1 MTARGHKN
9 MFNKMLLSEKKPSY
23 LTRYGFTYQT
33 SGVGGNLM
41 NVENCIAK
49 TNEQQPTIDTIQISD
64 TTATYRLEYFIDTTA
79 AEPQE
84 SDRGYNIRIV
94 FRNEQNQTIG
104 SIQSAYVGKGET
116 QYVTKDF
123 VCPENTVEIQIK
135 AFRYPSTTG
144 DVNKVIYTGIQ
155 LYKLDAATPL
165 PDSPI
170 PLKPCLEA
178 GQYYIEYDGA
188 KYEFSLPELN
198 GVSKYRDVFYFDKKK
213 KSAFVVKYVNRHLL
227 DISASNYTIHLFDA
241 SWAFNDLDNYC
252 GGYISNGAPNALNVQ
267 HSKGLYNRLKPGQW
281 AWGKLP
287 KGNYGYAYTPQNV
300 GIFYFVLANSYT
312 GITSSDTDNEKK
324 AKLSSWFKNNPV
336 DMVYPIAPTKKIPI
350 PLTKVQNTT
359 AAKLDIWEE

>member
-9 MFNKMLLSEKKPSY
+9 MFNKMLLSERKPSY

-33 SGVGGNLM
+33 SGTGGNLM
-41 NVENCIAK
+41 NIENYITK
-49 TNEQQPTIDTIQISD
+49 YPTQDERFDTVQISD
-64 TTATYRLEYFIDTTA
+64 MTATYRLEYFIDTTA

-94 FRNEQNQTIG
+94 FRNEQNQIIG
-104 SIQSAYVGKGET
+104 SVQSEYVKKGKT

-123 VCPENTVEIQIK
+123 VCPENTVETRIT
-135 AFRYPSTTG
+135 AFRYPSATN

-165 PDSPI
+165 PDSPR

-252 GGYISNGAPNALNVQ
+252 GVYISNGAPNALNVQ

-281 AWGKLP
+281 AWSKLP

-350 PLTKVQNTT
+350 PLTKVKNTT

>member
-1 MTARGHKN
+1 
-9 MFNKMLLSEKKPSY
+9 MFNKMLLSERKPSY

-33 SGVGGNLM
+33 SGTGGNLM
-41 NVENCIAK
+41 NVENYITK
-49 TNEQQPTIDTIQISD
+49 YPTQDERFDTVQISD
-64 TTATYRLEYFIDTTA
+64 MTATYRFECFIDTTA

-94 FRNEQNQTIG
+94 FRNEQNQIIG
-104 SIQSAYVGKGET
+104 SIQSEYVRKGKT

-123 VCPENTVEIQIK
+123 VCPENTVETRIT

-155 LYKLDAATPL
+155 LYKLDTATPL

-198 GVSKYRDVFYFDKKK
+198 GVNKYRDVFCFDKKK
-213 KSAFVVKYVNRHLL
+213 KSAFVVKYVNRHLF
-227 DISASNYTIHLFDA
+227 DISASNHEIHLFEA

-252 GGYISNGAPNALNVQ
+252 GCYIPNGAPNALNVQ
-267 HSKGLYNRLKPGQW
+267 HSIGLYNRLKPGKW
-281 AWGKLP
+281 AWEKLP
-287 KGNYGYAYTPQNV
+287 KGSYGYAYTPQNI
-300 GIFYFVLANSYT
+300 GIFYLVLANSYT

-359 AAKLDIWEE
+359 ATKLDIWEE

>member
-1 MTARGHKN
+1 
-9 MFNKMLLSEKKPSY
+9 MFNKMLLSERKPSY

-33 SGVGGNLM
+33 SGTSGNLM
-41 NVENCIAK
+41 SIENYITK
-49 TNEQQPTIDTIQISD
+49 YPTQDERFDTVQISD
-64 TTATYRLEYFIDTTA
+64 MTATYRLEYFIDTTA

-94 FRNEQNQTIG
+94 FRDEQNQIIG
-104 SIQSAYVGKGET
+104 SVQSEYVKKGKT

-123 VCPENTVEIQIK
+123 VCPENTVETRIT

-144 DVNKVIYTGIQ
+144 DVNKVVYSGIQ
-155 LYKLDAATPL
+155 LYKLDTATPL

-170 PLKPCLEA
+170 PLKSCLEA

-227 DISASNYTIHLFDA
+227 DISASNYEIHLFEA

-252 GGYISNGAPNALNVQ
+252 GCYISIGAPNALNVQ
-267 HSKGLYNRLKPGQW
+267 HSIGLYNRLKPGKW
-281 AWGKLP
+281 AWYNLP

-300 GIFYFVLANSYT
+300 GIFYLVLANSYT
-312 GITSSDTDNEKK
+312 GITSSDTDNGKK
-324 AKLSSWFKNNPV
+324 TKLSSWLKNNPI

-350 PLTKVQNTT
+350 PLTKVQTTT
-359 AAKLDIWEE
+359 ATKLDIWEE

>member
-1 MTARGHKN
+1 
-9 MFNKMLLSEKKPSY
+9 MFNKMLLSERKPSY

-33 SGVGGNLM
+33 SGTGGNLM
-41 NVENCIAK
+41 NVENYITK
-49 TNEQQPTIDTIQISD
+49 YPTQDERFDTVQISD
-64 TTATYRLEYFIDTTA
+64 MTATYRFEYFIDTTA

-84 SDRGYNIRIV
+84 SDRRYNIRIV
-94 FRNEQNQTIG
+94 FRNEQNQIIG
-104 SIQSAYVGKGET
+104 SVQSEYVGKGKT

-123 VCPENTVEIQIK
+123 VCPENTVETRIT
-135 AFRYPSTTG
+135 AFRYPSTTN

-155 LYKLDAATPL
+155 LYKLDTATPL
-165 PDSPI
+165 PDSPV
-170 PLKPCLEA
+170 PLKSCLEA

-198 GVSKYRDVFYFDKKK
+198 GVSKYRDVFCFDKKK

-227 DISASNYTIHLFDA
+227 DNPHPKSWISPELFTGDD
-241 SWAFNDLDNYC
+241 WYFNDLDNYC
-252 GGYISNGAPNALNVQ
+252 GFYLALGAPDALNVQ
-267 HSKGLYNRLKPGQW
+267 HSKNLFNRLKPGEW
-281 AWGKLP
+281 AWHNLP
-287 KGNYGYAYTPQNV
+287 KGNYGYAHTPQDV
-300 GIFYFVLANSYT
+300 GIFYAVLANSYT

-359 AAKLDIWEE
+359 ATKLDIWEE

>member
-1 MTARGHKN
+1 
-9 MFNKMLLSEKKPSY
+9 MFNKMLLSERKPSY

-33 SGVGGNLM
+33 SGTSGNLM
-41 NVENCIAK
+41 NTENYITK
-49 TNEQQPTIDTIQISD
+49 YTTQDERFDTVQISD
-64 TTATYRLEYFIDTTA
+64 MTATYRLEYFIDTTA

-84 SDRGYNIRIV
+84 SDRRYNIRIV
-94 FRNEQNQTIG
+94 FRNEQNQIIG
-104 SIQSAYVGKGET
+104 SIQSEYVGKGKT

-123 VCPENTVEIQIK
+123 VCPENTVETRIT

-144 DVNKVIYTGIQ
+144 DVNKVVYSGIQ
-155 LYKLDAATPL
+155 LYKLDTATPL

-170 PLKPCLEA
+170 PLKSCLEA

-227 DISASNYTIHLFDA
+227 DISASNYEIHLFEA

-252 GGYISNGAPNALNVQ
+252 GCYISIGAPNALNVQ
-267 HSKGLYNRLKPGQW
+267 HSIGLYNRLKPGKW
-281 AWGKLP
+281 AWYNLP

-300 GIFYFVLANSYT
+300 GIFYLVLANSYT

-324 AKLSSWFKNNPV
+324 AKLSSWLKNNPV

-350 PLTKVQNTT
+350 PLTKVQTTT
-359 AAKLDIWEE
+359 ATKLDIWEE

>member
-1 MTARGHKN
+1 
-9 MFNKMLLSEKKPSY
+9 MFNKMLLSERKPSY

-33 SGVGGNLM
+33 SGTSGNLM
-41 NVENCIAK
+41 NTENYITK
-49 TNEQQPTIDTIQISD
+49 YTTQDERFDTVQISD
-64 TTATYRLEYFIDTTA
+64 MTATYRLEYFIDTTA

-84 SDRGYNIRIV
+84 SDRRYNIRIV
-94 FRNEQNQTIG
+94 FRNEQNQIIG
-104 SIQSAYVGKGET
+104 SIQSEYVGKGKT

-123 VCPENTVEIQIK
+123 VCPENTVETRIT

-144 DVNKVIYTGIQ
+144 DVNKVVYSGIQ
-155 LYKLDAATPL
+155 LYKLDTATPL

-170 PLKPCLEA
+170 PLKSCLEA

-227 DISASNYTIHLFDA
+227 DISASNYEIHLFEA

-252 GGYISNGAPNALNVQ
+252 GCYISIGAPNALNVQ
-267 HSKGLYNRLKPGQW
+267 HSIGLYNRLKPGKW
-281 AWGKLP
+281 AWYNLP

-300 GIFYFVLANSYT
+300 GIFYLVLANSYT
-312 GITSSDTDNEKK
+312 GITSSDTDDEKK
-324 AKLSSWFKNNPV
+324 TKLSSWLKNNPV
-336 DMVYPIAPTKKIPI
+336 NMVYPIAPTKKIPI
-350 PLTKVQNTT
+350 PLTKVQTTT
-359 AAKLDIWEE
+359 ATKLDIWEE